1 MKSETIRFER
11 EMRLFHSTT
20 DLTVSQL
27 NVQYYKRG
35 STSIPFVLMDM
46 RDLKTKRLPLS
57 EIKIGPEASFDREKE
72 FLDDLLDDLGYGN
85 NYNDRPHINQ
95 LSAKS

>member
-1 MKSETIRFER
+1 MGGYAESG
-11 EMRLFHSTT
+11 
-20 DLTVSQL
+20 L

-46 RDLKTKRLPLS
+46 RDLQTKRLPLS
-57 EIKIGPEASFDREKE
+57 EIKIGPKASFDREKE

-85 NYNDRPHINQ
+85 EYNDRPQISQ
-95 LSAKS
+95 LSAKF